1 MSMQDPISDMLTRI
15 RNAGAVY
22 KADVCM
28 PYSKMKMAI
37 AELLREEGYL
47 EDCIEEVSDNAH
59 KTLRL
64 VLRYYEEKP
73 VISTI
78 KRVSKPGLRIYRGK
92 EELPQVESG
101 LGIAVISTN
110 EGLMT
115 DKQARRKGLGGEV
128 ICSIS

>member
-22 KADVCM
+22 KADVSM
-28 PYSKMKMAI
+28 PHSKMKMAI
-37 AELLREEGYL
+37 AQLLKDEGYL
-47 EDCIEEVSDNAH
+47 ENCVEESEGAH

-64 VLRYYEEKP
+64 ELRYYEDKP

-78 KRVSKPGLRIYRGK
+78 KRVSRPGLRKYRNK
-92 EELPQVESG
+92 DELPQVESG
-101 LGIAVISTN
+101 LGVAIISTN

-115 DKQARRKGLGGEV
+115 DKQARKKGLGGEV
-128 ICSIS
+128 ICVIS

>member
-28 PYSKMKMAI
+28 PFSKMKMAI
-37 AELLREEGYL
+37 AQLLKDEGYL
-47 EDCIEEVSDNAH
+47 EDCIEEIEGAH

-64 VLRYYEEKP
+64 VLRYYEDKP

-78 KRVSKPGLRIYRGK
+78 KRISRPGLRTYCNK
-92 EELPQVESG
+92 DELPQVESG
-101 LGIAVISTN
+101 LGISVISTN

-115 DKQARRKGLGGEV
+115 DKQARKKGLGGEV
-128 ICSIS
+128 ICAIS